1 MSIKKD
7 DLSGMMLTI
16 YENNGTICIECFT
29 KHGKSKKANEI
40 ADEFSV
46 ALRAVAETVMSRCS
60 NKKLTGEE
68 NGNTLH

>member
-16 YENNGTICIECFT
+16 YEDNGTICIDCFT
-29 KHGKSKKANEI
+29 KYGKSKKANKI

-46 ALRAVAETVMSRCS
+46 ALKAVADTVMSRCS
-60 NKKLTGEE
+60 NKKITGEE